1 MDKIIFQYIKNACSE
16 LHCNISKDKYGLQ
29 YFNVN
34 KHFISIETF
43 DDIVMK
49 FDGGT
54 YSLYFKWSGYLC
66 YEPRKEKI
74 RDRDSFWS
82 IDESTIILDF
92 QKMNERTRTIF
103 LTEEEKKELMK
114 TIRETMRFEIK
125 E

>member
-16 LHCNISKDKYGLQ
+16 LHYNISKDKYGLQ

-49 FDGGT
+49 FDGYT

-66 YEPRKEKI
+66 YEPHKEKI
-74 RDRDSFWS
+74 RDRNSFWS
-82 IDESTIILDF
+82 IDENTLILDF
-92 QKMNERTRTIF
+92 QNINGRTRTIF
-103 LTEEEKKELMK
+103 LTEEEKKELTK
-114 TIRETMRFEIK
+114 TIRETMRFEIN